1 MYDEPC
7 TSTPNFSIEERKK
20 AYLIAILET
29 NDIRLKLKSIPR
41 LIPYVTKYKLYREFL
56 LWVPN
61 RIKKNFILPI
71 SLA

>member
-7 TSTPNFSIEERKK
+7 ASTPNFNIEERKK

-41 LIPYVTKYKLYREFL
+41 LMPYITKYKLYREFFY
-56 LWVPN
+56 WVPN
-61 RIKKNFILPI
+61 RI
-71 SLA
+71 